1 MIIQAVAAA
10 CGKFHTACMT
20 SDGSVYTWGADN
32 YGQLGRGAGGATKK
46 APEPREATPGKA
58 GISGATAVACGAE
71 FTLVLAN
78 GKVHAC
84 GMPQYG
90 QLGNGTDG
98 SFNKSDSSIKLAY
111 EPHPRL
117 SPVLGE
123 LATLTCRAIAC
134 GTNHS
139 LAADSDGGLWSW
151 GNGGYGRLG
160 HNVQKDEL
168 LPRKIDFFKVCVSV
182 ANATLKCQA

>member
-1 MIIQAVAAA
+1 M
-10 CGKFHTACMT
+10 
-20 SDGSVYTWGADN
+20 
-32 YGQLGRGAGGATKK
+32 
-46 APEPREATPGKA
+46 
-58 GISGATAVACGAE
+58 
-71 FTLVLAN
+71 LAN